1 MVGKKL
7 SSKAQLKMDALTEVR
22 RKWDRVYGLGEQ
34 YGSAKTGE
42 DTYLSQIAR
51 AATDVSRILMNNGYG
66 VMADTA
72 KQMAMM
78 AKRAGGKQTK
88 IRSMREFVISLR
100 QAMERAEKMI
110 IDGEKEGS
118 EEGEA
123 AP

>member
-7 SSKAQLKMDALTEVR
+7 SSQAQLKMDALTEVR
-22 RKWDRVYGLGEQ
+22 RKWGRVYGLVEQ

-72 KQMAMM
+72 NQTAMM
-78 AKRAGGKQTK
+78 AKRSSGKQTT

-100 QAMERAEKMI
+100 QAMERAEKTIM
-110 IDGEKEGS
+110 DGEKEGP
-118 EEGEA
+118 EEAGA
-123 AP
+123 GP